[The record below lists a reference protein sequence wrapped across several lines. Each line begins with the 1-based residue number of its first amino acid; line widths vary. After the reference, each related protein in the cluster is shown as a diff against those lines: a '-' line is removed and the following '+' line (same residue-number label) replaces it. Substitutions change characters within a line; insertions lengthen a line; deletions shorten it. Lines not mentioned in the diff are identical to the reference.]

1 MPLQP
6 ICHHFSPCSYTPQER
21 TWLLFSNCLRQ
32 VVMKRSW
39 FILLFAGI
47 KNITITVV
55 GHSISNLETPQVT
68 VLYWLAGLAGL
79 ASLAT
84 LLQLCVYSLC
94 RWKSDWEWTLFALQS
109 TSYGSI
115 PTAPTFSNWI
125 PFPSGLFP
133 PIRDYDPHI
142 DTWWETTKPRML
154 GVKVHWSLS
163 SS

>member
-1 MPLQP
+1 MVRIFMYQKL
-6 ICHHFSPCSYTPQER
+6 S
-21 TWLLFSNCLRQ
+21 
-32 VVMKRSW
+32 
-39 FILLFAGI
+39 FILVFADI
-47 KNITITVV
+47 KNIPITM

-142 DTWWETTKPRML
+142 DTGWEITKQSINHSYRAKVYKRLRSSFILQDFMVFVGSVRKLGDFGTTF
-154 GVKVHWSLS
+154 
-163 SS
+163 